1 MYQACLIALSTL
13 WVASEVALAIR
24 RRAGTAAASKDA
36 GTLKLLN
43 VVIYFSVAAG
53 MAISFS
59 RYGHAA
65 TPATILWASLVV
77 IAAGLALRWW
87 AVMVLGKYFSVDV
100 AIHGAHHLIQAG
112 PYKHLRH
119 PTYSGILL
127 SFLGLAIST
136 SNWLSAVMILIPITA
151 AFLIRIRVEEN
162 ALREALPAEYG
173 SYSRRT
179 RRLIPGIY

>member
-1 MYQACLIALSTL
+1 MYQARLVALSTL
-13 WVASEVALAIR
+13 RVASEVALAVR
-24 RRAGTAAASKDA
+24 RRAGSAAASRDA

-43 VVIYFSVAAG
+43 LVIYFSVAAG
-53 MAISFS
+53 MAVSFS

-65 TPATILWASLVV
+65 TPATILWVGLVV

-87 AVMVLGKYFSVDV
+87 AVIVLGKYFSVDV
-100 AIHGAHHLIQAG
+100 AIHGDHQLIQAG
-112 PYKHLRH
+112 PYKRLRH

-127 SFLGLAIST
+127 SSLGLAIST
-136 SNWLSAVMILIPITA
+136 SNWLSAVVILVPITA

-173 SYSRRT
+173 PYSKRT
-179 RRLIPGIY
+179 HRLIPGIY